1 MGNLQQHQAADLPQ
15 LFDRITRNAI
25 GMDDYFDRI
34 FTLNE
39 TQANYP
45 PFNLVQINNV
55 ESRLEIC
62 GRI

>member
-1 MGNLQQHQAADLPQ
+1 MGNLQRYQAADLPQ

-55 ESRLEIC
+55 ESRLEIA
-62 GRI
+62 